1 MKKFAFIM
9 SLSLAAVSANGL
21 AVSSVNTAVDVPCT
35 GETDCQAKWERAEQ
49 WVRRNSQWPVKTF
62 SDTVI
67 ETEKQRFRRYSS
79 PYYRIIKEPRG
90 EQTVIRFEA
99 SCMPSV
105 QCSPDI
111 GSVQK
116 AFTGFVA
123 GSGGGATE

>member
-1 MKKFAFIM
+1 MKRSAFIVSM
-9 SLSLAAVSANGL
+9 SLAAVSASGL
-21 AVSSVNTAVDVPCT
+21 VDASVNTVVDLPCT
-35 GETDCQAKWERAEQ
+35 GETDCQAKWQRAEQ
-49 WVRRNSQWPVKTF
+49 WVRRNSQWPVKTV

-67 ETEKQRFRRYSS
+67 ETEKQRFRHYSS

-99 SCMPSV
+99 SCLPSV

-116 AFTGFVA
+116 AFTGFV
-123 GSGGGATE
+123 GGATE